1 MHVLLVGFLKPTSGL
16 LISIAWRVMVS
27 RMEVSGL
34 MDFIVTE
41 IGPAPFSEQS
51 MSAPDSFTS
60 KNMGSLNVSPP
71 GLVNSTTLRG
81 SALAVGVLA
90 NKIIA

>member
-1 MHVLLVGFLKPTSGL
+1 MHVLLVGFLMPGVGS
-16 LISIAWRVMVS
+16 LISIAWSVMVS
-27 RMEVSGL
+27 RIEVSGL

-60 KNMGSLNVSPP
+60 KNALSLNVTP
-71 GLVNSTTLRG
+71 RG
-81 SALAVGVLA
+81 NQILQYSMDLHEH
-90 NKIIA
+90 